1 MGHMPV
7 ILPTLYI
14 YVTNCQW
21 RAVVETAKKCIVFS
35 IVLNSFWRSF
45 TFKHAVCP
53 RREICLTRI
62 AIHQKLT
69 TAA

>member
-21 RAVVETAKKCIVFS
+21 RAVVETAKNALYFR
-35 IVLNSFWRSF
+35 LF
-45 TFKHAVCP
+45 
-53 RREICLTRI
+53 
-62 AIHQKLT
+62 
-69 TAA
+69 